1 MNGSWWVIF
10 ASSVSVYLGIAVGSA
25 VRWLGWMSEEADQSL
40 MRLVVRVLYPC
51 LIFSVVSRSP
61 ALRDPH
67 NLLLPPLVGYGTV
80 ALGIVVAWIVAR
92 ASRRVNGL
100 ADASQRRTFTACVG
114 IYNYGF
120 IPIPLVALLFDD
132 RTLGVLFVHNIGAD
146 LAVWTLGVILFSGT
160 LGRRWWL
167 STINAPS
174 ITILIALAANFARV
188 GEHLPQ
194 FLDTV
199 VQWMGQSSIPLS
211 LVLIGAIVAD
221 EIQSRGGGMSRADR
235 GKLIGWSVLLRLGLL
250 PPAFLALA
258 WFLPASVELKRVMV
272 VQAAMP
278 AATFSIVMCRH
289 YGGDPPVALRVAL
302 STSLFSLLTIPLW
315 ITLGMQLLGLH

>member
-61 ALRDPH
+61 ALRNAD
-67 NLLLPPLVGYGTV
+67 NLLLPPLVGFGTV
-80 ALGIVVAWIVAR
+80 ALGFAAAWIVAR
-92 ASRRVNGL
+92 ARRPVSGL
-100 ADASQRRTFTACVG
+100 ADPAQRRTFTACVG
-114 IYNYGF
+114 MYNYGF
-120 IPIPLVALLFDD
+120 IPIPLVALLFDN

-146 LAVWTLGVILFSGT
+146 LAAWTLGVMLLHGA
-160 LGRRWWL
+160 LDRRWWR

-174 ITILIALAANFARV
+174 ITILIALAVNFARA
-188 GEHLPQ
+188 GDHLPQ

-221 EIQSRGGGMSRADR
+221 EIQSGNGGMSRADR
-235 GKLIGWSVLLRLGLL
+235 GKLMGWSVLLRLGIL
-250 PPAFLALA
+250 PLASLGLA
-258 WFLPASVELKRVMV
+258 WILPGSAELKRVMV

-278 AATFSIVMCRH
+278 AATFSIVMARH
-289 YGGDPPVALRVAL
+289 YGGDPAVALRVAL
-302 STSLFSLLTIPLW
+302 STSLVSLITIPLW
-315 ITLGMQLLGLH
+315 ITAGMKFLGLH